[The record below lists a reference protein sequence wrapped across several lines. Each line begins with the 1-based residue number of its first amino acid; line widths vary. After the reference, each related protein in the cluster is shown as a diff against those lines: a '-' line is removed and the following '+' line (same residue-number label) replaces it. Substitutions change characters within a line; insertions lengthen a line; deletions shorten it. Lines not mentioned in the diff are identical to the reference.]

1 MDLPRYA
8 YFMGKVVPFEDAK
21 VSVATHAFN
30 YGTAVFGGLRGY
42 WNDEQKKMYVFR
54 PLDHYRRLLNSAKMM
69 CMEIPHTP
77 ESLTEV
83 TLELL
88 KAEGWQRDIYIR
100 PLIYKSELG
109 IGVRLHNLTDDIT
122 IFSLPSFQYI
132 KNDTSAHVTVSS
144 WRRVDDNVIPAR
156 GKVSGA
162 YANSALIKTEAA
174 RAGFD
179 EALVLNQDGH
189 VSEGSAMNVFMV
201 RDGVVVTPPVTDNI
215 LEGIT
220 RRSIIELAQ
229 KELGLTVVERSID
242 RTELFIA
249 EELFMTGTAAQMVA
263 VTRVDFRSV
272 GSGEMGPIATQLRTL
287 FEDILRGRNPKYAK
301 WIVPVPQT
309 QAETAR

>member
-1 MDLPRYA
+1 
-8 YFMGKVVPFEDAK
+8 MGKVVPFEDAK

-54 PLDHYRRLLNSAKMM
+54 PQDHYRRLLNSAKMM
-69 CMEIPHTP
+69 CMETDHTP

-88 KAEGWQRDIYIR
+88 KAEGWTRDIYIR

-132 KNDTSAHVTVSS
+132 KNDTAAHVTVSS
-144 WRRVDDNVIPAR
+144 WRRIDDNVIPAR

-162 YANSALIKTEAA
+162 YANSALIKTEAS

-201 RDGVVVTPPVTDNI
+201 RDGIVITPPVTDNI

-220 RRSIIELAQ
+220 RRSVIELA
-229 KELGLTVVERSID
+229 KNELGLTVVERSID

-249 EELFMTGTAAQMVA
+249 EELFMTGTAAQVVA

-272 GSGEMGPIATQLRTL
+272 GTGVIGPIATELRTRY
-287 FEDILRGRNPKYAK
+287 EDILRGKNPKYAK
-301 WIVPVPQT
+301 WIVAVPQP
-309 QAETAR
+309 QAETTR

>member
-1 MDLPRYA
+1 
-8 YFMGKVVPFEDAK
+8 MGKVVPFEDAK
-21 VSVATHAFN
+21 ISVATHAFN

-69 CMEIPHTP
+69 CMEVAHTP

-162 YANSALIKTEAA
+162 YANSALIKTEAS

-242 RTELFIA
+242 RTELYIA
-249 EELFMTGTAAQMVA
+249 EELFMTGTAAQVVA

-301 WIVPVPQT
+301 WIVPVPQP
-309 QAETAR
+309 QAVTAK

>member
-1 MDLPRYA
+1 MDLPRHA
-8 YFMGKVVPFEDAK
+8 YFQGKIVPFEDAK

-42 WNDEQKKMYVFR
+42 WNDEQKKMFVFR
-54 PLDHYRRLLNSAKMM
+54 PLDHFRRLLNSAKMM
-69 CMEIPHTP
+69 CMEVPHTP

-88 KAEGWQRDIYIR
+88 KAENWQRDVYIR
-100 PLIYKSELG
+100 PLIYKSDLG
-109 IGVRLHNLTDDIT
+109 IGVRLHDLTDSVT
-122 IFSLPSFQYI
+122 IFTLPSTQYI

-201 RDGVVVTPPVTDNI
+201 RDGVVITPPVSDNI

-229 KELGLTVVERSID
+229 QELGLTVVERSID
-242 RTELFIA
+242 RTELYIA
-249 EELFMTGTAAQMVA
+249 DELFMTGTAAQVVA

-272 GSGEMGPIATQLRTL
+272 GSGAMGPVTTELRTRY
-287 FEDILRGRNPKYAK
+287 EDILRGRNPKYSR
-301 WIVPVPQT
+301 WVVSVPQ
-309 QAETAR
+309 